1 MIGLTYCTL
10 NKIER
15 DDLLHVLQLYPD
27 FAKSFAERFRVT
39 FDLRQVKN
47 DFVFSEEDFI
57 CLFFLV

>member
-39 FDLRQVKN
+39 FDLRQVRN
-47 DFVFSEEDFI
+47 DFVFSEDDFI